1 MFPNTTAAPEDVL
14 RHRSDVNRPAAADVA
29 GTSIS
34 ASAVSWAAIFAGA
47 AAAAA
52 LSLILLLLGSG
63 LGLSAVSPWSQAG
76 VAVTTFGVSAILWV
90 TLTQVLASCMGGYL
104 AGRLR
109 TRWLSVQRDEVYF
122 RDTAHGFL
130 SWAVA
135 TLATAAVLTSAVTS
149 IVGGTVQA
157 GASAA
162 GGLASATTGAA
173 AMVGKQSKASDDNS
187 PWSYLTDRLFRKDSS
202 ISTTTTTTT
211 TTTATTTATTPV
223 GTDSSNAASTAEVS
237 RIVVNS
243 MASGALP
250 AEDVH
255 YVGQVVAQRT
265 GLTEADAEKRVNDMF
280 TRAQAQLRDAQTAAK
295 QAADTARKTSAY
307 AALWLFVS
315 LLAGAFVAS
324 WAATFGG
331 RQRDL

>member
-1 MFPNTTAAPEDVL
+1 MFPNTTTAADDVL
-14 RHRSDVNRPAAADVA
+14 RNRSNVNRPVAAEVPD
-29 GTSIS
+29 TSTGL
-34 ASAVSWAAIFAGA
+34 SAVSWTAIFAGA

-52 LSLILLLLGSG
+52 LSLILLVLGAG

-76 VAVTTFGVSAILWV
+76 IAATTFGVSTILWI
-90 TLTQVLASCMGGYL
+90 TLTQILASGMGGYL

-135 TLATAAVLTSAVTS
+135 TLVTAAVLTSAVSS
-149 IVGGTVQA
+149 IAGGTVQA
-157 GASAA
+157 GASMV
-162 GGLASATTGAA
+162 GGVASATTGAA
-173 AMVGKQSKASDDNS
+173 AMVGAQSTASDS
-187 PWSYLTDRLFRKDSS
+187 SGPLSYLTDRLFRKDP
-202 ISTTTTTTT
+202 STGTNTSATS
-211 TTTATTTATTPV
+211 TATATAAV
-223 GTDSSNAASTAEVS
+223 GTDSSNSTSTAEVT
-237 RIVVNS
+237 RILMNS

-250 AEDVH
+250 AEDVQ
-255 YVGQVVAQRT
+255 YLGQVVAQRT
-265 GLTEADAEKRVNDMF
+265 GLTQADAEKRVNDMF

-315 LLAGAFVAS
+315 LLTGAFVAS

-331 RQRDL
+331 RQRDY